1 MGDRNR
7 CAVEE
12 GYNFEMESS
21 ALFHLAGQMGYSA
34 GAICPIIAN
43 RQTGEFLADYSKSEE
58 RAIQAVIGAMLSL
71 KSA

>member
-1 MGDRNR
+1 
-7 CAVEE
+7 
-12 GYNFEMESS
+12 
-21 ALFHLAGQMGYSA
+21 MGYSA